1 MRSHIKTLALIIFV
15 NFAFQVSASSSIFID
30 SIEYEAYDKNYAR
43 IKNSLQ
49 DIAIADILAKIKIDN
64 QEYIVDSIADRAFF
78 NCKMTSVSIPNTV
91 TSIGEKAFYGCKGL
105 TSLDIPSSVTYIGEN
120 AFEKCTSIQSVSISA
135 SLPKILESTFYDCFS
150 INSINIPPSVN
161 YIGKSSFCN
170 CHAMRSVAIPNTV
183 DSIGEYAFYA
193 CDALKTV
200 TIPSNV
206 KKIGKCAFWNC
217 SSLESVTLSS
227 SVAEI
232 KEGTFY
238 GCKSL
243 ASVIIPSSV
252 TYIGERA
259 FEQCEKLPFVVIPPY
274 VTTIDEDAFKNCLS
288 LAVIASHPSNPPYI
302 GRNAFYRMPSDATI
316 YVPAV
321 TLAQYP
327 TAEGWNEF
335 HDFRALGS
343 IDITISS
350 SEMNL
355 HIGENEKLTAS
366 VDKAYDVTIL
376 SEEWTTS
383 DPEVAVVNN
392 GFVSAVGEGR
402 ATISFI
408 VIDGTGC
415 PHIASCDVYVDGI
428 SGIKGIEADD
438 SHAAPTQFYNLN
450 GILVNSESLAPGL
463 YIKKEGKRSVKIL
476 VKQ

>member
-1 MRSHIKTLALIIFV
+1 MRSHIKTLALIIFA
-15 NFAFQVSASSSIFID
+15 NFAFQVSASKSKIID
-30 SIEYEAYDKNYAR
+30 GIEYEVYYEDYAR
-43 IKNSLQ
+43 IKSSIQNI
-49 DIAIADILAKIKIDN
+49 DIADILAKITIDN
-64 QEYIVDSIADRAFF
+64 QEYIVDKIADRAFF
-78 NCKMTSVSIPNTV
+78 NCKMTSVSIPPTV

-105 TSLDIPSSVTYIGEN
+105 TSLDIPSSVTYIGVN
-120 AFEKCTSIQSVSISA
+120 AFEKCTSLQSVSISE
-135 SLPKILESTFYDCFS
+135 SLPKILEGTFYDCFS
-150 INSINIPPSVN
+150 INSISIPLSVD

-170 CHAMRSVAIPNTV
+170 CHAMRSVTIPNTV
-183 DSIGEYAFYA
+183 DSIGSYAFYA

-200 TIPSNV
+200 TVPSNV

-227 SVAEI
+227 SIAEI

-243 ASVIIPSSV
+243 ASAIIPSSV

-259 FEQCEKLPFVVIPPY
+259 FEQCENLPFVVIPPY

-288 LAVIASHPSNPPYI
+288 LSVIASYPSIPPYI
-302 GRNAFYRMPSDATI
+302 GRNAFYRTPSDATI
-316 YVPAV
+316 YVPAAS
-321 TLAQYP
+321 LAQYP
-327 TAEGWNEF
+327 SAEGWNEF

-350 SEMNL
+350 LELNL

-366 VDKAYDVTIL
+366 IDKAYDVAIL

-383 DPEVAVVNN
+383 DPEVAVVDN
-392 GFVSAVGEGR
+392 GLVTAVGKGR

-415 PHIASCDVYVDGI
+415 PHIASCDVYVDGTL
-428 SGIKGIEADD
+428 GIKGIADD
-438 SHAAPTQFYNLN
+438 IQDAPTQFYNLN
-450 GILVNSESLAPGL
+450 GILVNSETLAPGL
-463 YIKKEGKRSVKIL
+463 YIKKVGKRSVKIL
-476 VKQ
+476 VK